1 MGGAPDARSATRMAV
16 AARRPSGR
24 SLAAVA
30 ERYGDRRLAWLTFVA
45 VLAVAVAVQ
54 RHGLYVYDARVM
66 LGVTQNLVDHGS
78 LRSTYDPLHLN
89 SPYASYGI
97 GMSLA
102 FLPGVLI
109 AKALGIAASSVVS
122 LTNGVIVAATGV
134 ALLKV
139 ARAAK
144 LSRATGLI
152 AALVYGLLSM
162 AIGYLAGGFSEPG
175 VGLAG
180 VLAVL
185 GVLRWR
191 GGEWSGPWIAG
202 GVWLWLSCSEPMAC
216 CWSPCPF

>member
-1 MGGAPDARSATRMAV
+1 MGVAADAHSFTRMAV

-24 SLAAVA
+24 SLTGAT
-30 ERYGDRRLAWLTFVA
+30 ERCRDRRLAWLTFVA
-45 VLAVAVAVQ
+45 VMAVAVAVQ
-54 RHGLYVYDARVM
+54 RRGLYVYDARVM

-78 LRSTYDPLHLN
+78 LHSTYDPLHLN
-89 SPYASYGI
+89 SPHASYGI

-109 AKALGIAASSVVS
+109 AKALGAAATSVVS

-134 ALLKV
+134 CLLKV

-162 AIGYLAGGFSEPG
+162 AIGYLADGFSEP
-175 VGLAG
+175 A
-180 VLAVL
+180 
-185 GVLRWR
+185 
-191 GGEWSGPWIAG
+191 
-202 GVWLWLSCSEPMAC
+202 
-216 CWSPCPF
+216 